1 MEKYLV
7 NIGIENQVEMKY
19 GNQIIPEI
27 KDLIRDYLFNNPDKF
42 NLYIND
48 KIDVNKMLRTV
59 SRELAKVPEINHA
72 IILNKI
78 IELVEVDYGA

>member
-1 MEKYLV
+1 MEKYLI

-59 SRELAKVPEINHA
+59 SRELAKVPEINHS